1 LEGLPGSCL
10 RGLRRYRILRGMTP
24 LMKQE
29 VVESARVALSLAT
42 TTTPDHLFDQLADSL
57 EPFWTVDR
65 DNDDSG
71 LWMVDVQL
79 RHIPGADAMD
89 RSGYIREALGI
100 LYDLCDVEGWLPEAE
115 REEVEMAS
123 LYFFYGTGPGTL
135 QALGV
140 ELGDWPENQEFGSP
154 SVR

>member
-1 LEGLPGSCL
+1 
-10 RGLRRYRILRGMTP
+10 
-24 LMKQE
+24 MKQE

-65 DNDDSG
+65 ENDETG

-79 RHIPGADAMD
+79 RDIPGAEGID
-89 RSGYIREALGI
+89 RSGSIREALAI

-123 LYFFYGTGPGTL
+123 LHFFYGTGPGTL
-135 QALGV
+135 QGLGV

>member
-1 LEGLPGSCL
+1 
-10 RGLRRYRILRGMTP
+10 
-24 LMKQE
+24 MKQE

-65 DNDDSG
+65 ENDESG

-79 RHIPGADAMD
+79 RDIPGAEGID
-89 RSGYIREALGI
+89 RSGSIREALAI

-123 LYFFYGTGPGTL
+123 LHFFYGTGPGTL
-135 QALGV
+135 QGLGV

>member
-1 LEGLPGSCL
+1 
-10 RGLRRYRILRGMTP
+10 MTP

-65 DNDDSG
+65 ENDETG

-79 RHIPGADAMD
+79 RDIPGAEGID
-89 RSGYIREALGI
+89 RSGSIREALAI

-123 LYFFYGTGPGTL
+123 LHFFYGTGPGTL
-135 QALGV
+135 QGLGV